1 MLRRY
6 WSVSKNKH
14 IGESAFGELGMDFE
28 SIESLKEVKI
38 DLIEPPLWQPRK
50 VFEIKKLEELKNS
63 IKEHGLLQPIVLEKI
78 NNGKYRVVS
87 GERRYRA
94 LKELGTEYIQARI
107 VSGLSEPKRLQIQ
120 IAENLMREDITPM
133 ERAKAV
139 TKLFESYGEWTLD
152 DILANLITYQRDP
165 ERIDDKFAG
174 TVHAI
179 EKATSK
185 SASTILRWI
194 RLLKLPE
201 KVQDMLNDPNGPLT
215 PKHAGELLK
224 LDDIK
229 TQLDVAKMIEEMN
242 LSTEQTKEIVQEKIN
257 RSKST
262 TPQFAYRS
270 GLNFIK
276 SLNTLDYE
284 KLPTEEKSEYL
295 SKIEQLRNE
304 LDKIITD
311 MRKIL

>member
-1 MLRRY
+1 M
-6 WSVSKNKH
+6 SKNKH

-50 VFEIKKLEELKNS
+50 IFEIKKLEELKSS

-152 DILANLITYQRDP
+152 NILTNLITYQRDP
-165 ERIDDKFAG
+165 ERIDNKFAG

-242 LSTEQTKEIVQEKIN
+242 LTAEQTKEIVQEKIN

-284 KLPTEEKSEYL
+284 KLPIEEKSEYL

-304 LDKIITD
+304 LDKIIYD
-311 MRKIL
+311 MKKVL

>member
-1 MLRRY
+1 M
-6 WSVSKNKH
+6 SKNKH

-78 NNGKYRVVS
+78 NNGRYRVVS

-107 VSGLSEPKRLQIQ
+107 VSSLSEPKRLQIQ
-120 IAENLMREDITPM
+120 IAENLMREDITPI

-139 TKLFESYGEWTLD
+139 FKLLSISQKESSLEKILNLLVDYGKDRSRLSSETANTV
-152 DILANLITYQRDP
+152 LAVLNAL
-165 ERIDDKFAG
+165 G
-174 TVHAI
+174 
-179 EKATSK
+179 K
-185 SASTILRWI
+185 SHMTIYRWLQ
-194 RLLKLPE
+194 LLKLPE

-229 TQLDVAKMIEEMN
+229 TQLDVAKMVEEMN
-242 LSTEQTKEIVQEKIN
+242 LTAEQTKEIVQEKIN
-257 RSKST
+257 KGKST
-262 TPQFAYRS
+262 TPQLAYRS

-284 KLPTEEKSEYL
+284 KLQTEEKSEYL

-304 LDKIITD
+304 LDKIISD
-311 MRKIL
+311 MKKIL

>member
-1 MLRRY
+1 
-6 WSVSKNKH
+6 VSKNKH

-50 VFEIKKLEELKNS
+50 IFEIKKLEELKNS

-120 IAENLMREDITPM
+120 IAENLIREDITPM

-139 TKLFESYGEWTLD
+139 TKLFESYGDWTLD

-242 LSTEQTKEIVQEKIN
+242 LTAEQTKEIVQEKIN

-304 LDKIITD
+304 LDKIIAD
-311 MRKIL
+311 MRKII

>member
-1 MLRRY
+1 M
-6 WSVSKNKH
+6 SKNKH